1 VWEIRSNADFR
12 QNPPCGD
19 STSPARTALYVQID
33 PTGHASS
40 GFRFPL
46 WGGHLIAD
54 IWAQDIFEDPALKTF
69 RFRLEVDPHTID
81 FKVSKVGHKLR
92 R

>member
-46 WGGHLIAD
+46 WGGHLITD

-81 FKVSKVGHKLR
+81 FKVSEVGIKL
-92 R
+92 